1 MNVNEIFYSIDG
13 EGIRTGA
20 PAIFIRLTGCNLRCS
35 YCDTT
40 YAFHDGK
47 EMSINEIIEEA
58 EKYGCKNITVTGGEP
73 LLQGKELIKKLCR
86 KGYSVNVETNG
97 SIDISDIQ
105 HHNCIV
111 TMDYKLPSS
120 KMEHAMILSNISKL
134 RNDDVLKFVCED
146 SDIDRAVEIIKTY
159 KPSCYIY
166 LSPVF
171 KKCNPQRLVEIVKGL
186 KNPKIRMQIQLHKI
200 IWNPDERGV

>member
-20 PAIFIRLTGCNLRCS
+20 PAVFIRLTGCNLRCS
-35 YCDTT
+35 YCDTR
-40 YAFHDGK
+40 YAFHEGK
-47 EMSINEIIEEA
+47 EMSDDEIINKVQE
-58 EKYGCKNITVTGGEP
+58 YGCKNVTVTGGEP
-73 LLQGKELIKKLCR
+73 LMQGKELIKKLCR
-86 KGYSVNVETNG
+86 MGYSVNVETNG
-97 SIDISDIQ
+97 SLDISDIQ

-120 KMEHAMILSNISKL
+120 DMEKTMMLSNIPRL
-134 RNDDVLKFVCED
+134 RAEDVLKFVCED
-146 SDIDRAVEIIKTY
+146 SDIDKVKEIIETY

-171 KKCNPQRLVEIVKGL
+171 EKCNPQTLVEVVKEL

-200 IWNPDERGV
+200 IWNPNERGV